1 MSSRLRPQSRLL
13 LSSTPQCLHAST
25 TLSLTARR
33 TFFGL
38 FGKKKSKSGN
48 PVLDEFMK
56 KAPSKQNP
64 TIERGDLASSSIF
77 DDDSN
82 KTKRTDQRT
91 DAKPERSGTDE
102 LEIGGEKRSV
112 YNMATILD
120 PRPHARERWQR
131 KMVIRQIKKGG
142 RLNKEDFLARTER
155 ESSTKSPNL
164 KTSIKKLNPLARQIA
179 GKTLEEA
186 ITQMRFS
193 KKKVAREVLEHLE
206 YARDRAI
213 VSRGMGLGGVAPS
226 EEGDE
231 GNGAAA
237 APVFES
243 KDIVL
248 KDGKRHR
255 VTDPSKMYID
265 QAYVGRG
272 PYGKLPDYRARGR
285 LFLMRT
291 PWTHLTVKLKEEA
304 TRVREHE
311 EREEKRERKR
321 LNKVWV
327 PLPDRPINGQRQ
339 YYSW

>member
-1 MSSRLRPQSRLL
+1 MSNRLRPQSRLL
-13 LSSTPQCLHAST
+13 LSSTPQCLHASAT
-25 TLSLTARR
+25 FSLTARR
-33 TFFGL
+33 TFLGL
-38 FGKKKSKSGN
+38 FGRKKSKSGN

-56 KAPSKQNP
+56 KTPSKENP
-64 TIERGDLASSSIF
+64 TFQGGDLASSSIF
-77 DDDSN
+77 DDS
-82 KTKRTDQRT
+82 KIEGT
-91 DAKPERSGTDE
+91 DAEAGAKDKKRGEV
-102 LEIGGEKRSV
+102 EIGGEKRSA
-112 YNMATILD
+112 YNMATVLD
-120 PRPHARERWQR
+120 PRPQRRERWQR
-131 KMVIRQIKKGG
+131 KMVIRQVKRGG
-142 RLNKEDFLARTER
+142 RLNKEEFIARTER
-155 ESSTKSPNL
+155 SNVTMSPNF
-164 KTSIKKLNPLARQIA
+164 KTSVKKLNPLARQIA

-206 YARDRAI
+206 YARDEAI

-226 EEGDE
+226 GEDGEDNGDVVP
-231 GNGAAA
+231 A
-237 APVFES
+237 FEP
-243 KDIVL
+243 KDIRL
-248 KDGKRHR
+248 KDGKSHR
-255 VTDPSKMYID
+255 VVDPSKIYID

-327 PLPDRPINGQRQ
+327 PLPDRPIQGQRQ
-339 YYSW
+339 WYSW